1 MAARLWRPR
10 DDNDNREKDIEK
22 DTEKDIDRKAIS
34 EEMQMAVLNAH
45 QYMSQNGK
53 WKDFL
58 NKTNQQNILLK
69 ESQKE
74 DL

>member
-1 MAARLWRPR
+1 MAAL
-10 DDNDNREKDIEK
+10 K
-22 DTEKDIDRKAIS
+22 
-34 EEMQMAVLNAH
+34 AH

-58 NKTNQQNILLK
+58 KNKTNQQNILLK

>member
-1 MAARLWRPR
+1 
-10 DDNDNREKDIEK
+10 
-22 DTEKDIDRKAIS
+22 
-34 EEMQMAVLNAH
+34 MAVLNAH

-58 NKTNQQNILLK
+58 KNKTNQQNILLK

-74 DL
+74 DLQRKVRRENLKTHANYLELIITGKALFVR